1 MLFSW
6 KLDGFY
12 NEWSQPGTSNLI
24 RYTSLDPG
32 KYTLRIRAVSK
43 EEQQLVFEERV
54 LTIMIARPL
63 WLSFWAIL
71 GYVILALSLFV
82 IIYRVLNLKKQKK
95 ISDEKTRFFIN
106 TAHDIRTPLT
116 LIKAPLEELFEKES
130 FSDRGK
136 KRMKIALRNVDVLLR
151 LTTNLI
157 NFERTDVYSS
167 ELFIAQ
173 YDLKSYLQD
182 VCDTFRSYAAFKH
195 LDFTCDCNVE
205 EGLEVW
211 FDKEK
216 MDSILKNLI
225 SNAMKYTPEYGM
237 VRVSVQENKDT
248 WKLEVK
254 DTGIGISSK
263 EHNKLFKMHFRG
275 VNAINS
281 KITGSGIGLML
292 TRKLIRL
299 HGGEIEVKSV

>member
-1 MLFSW
+1 M
-6 KLDGFY
+6 
-12 NEWSQPGTSNLI
+12 
-24 RYTSLDPG
+24 
-32 KYTLRIRAVSK
+32 
-43 EEQQLVFEERV
+43 
-54 LTIMIARPL
+54 
-63 WLSFWAIL
+63 
-71 GYVILALSLFV
+71 
-82 IIYRVLNLKKQKK
+82 
-95 ISDEKTRFFIN
+95 
-106 TAHDIRTPLT
+106 
-116 LIKAPLEELFEKES
+116 FEKES

-195 LDFTCDCNVE
+195 LDFTCDCNVV
-205 EGLEVW
+205 EGLVVW
-211 FDKEK
+211 FDNEK

-254 DTGIGISSK
+254 DTGIGISPQHHQAIFDRFVK
-263 EHNKLFKMHFRG
+263 
-275 VNAINS
+275 VNS
-281 KITGSGIGLML
+281 FTQGTGLGL
-292 TRKLIRL
+292 TI
-299 HGGEIEVKSV
+299 S